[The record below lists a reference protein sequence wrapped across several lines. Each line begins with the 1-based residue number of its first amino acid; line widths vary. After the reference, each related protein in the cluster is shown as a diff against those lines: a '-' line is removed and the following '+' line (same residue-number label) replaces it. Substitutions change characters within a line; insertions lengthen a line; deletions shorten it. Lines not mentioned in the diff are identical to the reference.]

1 MFLFVVSVVLLK
13 MKVTHD
19 HSENYV
25 EIENQIVEKLNQ
37 LQDKAI
43 PKSEEVWRYLSQL
56 KRGNIE
62 IVSSQ
67 WEKGVVVWCWC
78 RSKSALNTFEALSV
92 SDVKQPN
99 LLNGLFNLLLPEIN
113 APMIS
118 SVYLDNYE
126 DEIGKMPEKLKYH
139 VSTDPSRGGKAEI

>member
-13 MKVTHD
+13 VKVTHE
-19 HSENYV
+19 STENYV

-78 RSKSALNTFEALSV
+78 RSRSALDAFEALSV

-99 LLNGLFNLLLPEIN
+99 LLSGLFNLLLPVKN
-113 APMIS
+113 APMMS
-118 SVYLDNYE
+118 SVYLENHE
-126 DEIGKMPEKLKYH
+126 EEIGKIHFKLKYVYH
-139 VSTDPSRGGKAEI
+139 IIM